1 VKLRWERHSCE
12 SMSEWLHAIHPMQI
26 AASLLTFLQSKQSPV
41 HPVYICL
48 GQNHGIATTIYA
60 LLASYAWHI
69 VLAM

>member
-1 VKLRWERHSCE
+1 
-12 SMSEWLHAIHPMQI
+12 MQI

-60 LLASYAWHI
+60 LLASYGWHI